1 MHRQR
6 CVPSRR
12 LKRTTNQRGF
22 WEIVY
27 NVSHSILTAKCSRSA
42 VVDDLEEASKG
53 QREVGVIYFYWKHGF
68 QETQTMTVFMSSL
81 LKQVSCSRKTL
92 YWPLKQFYD
101 QVSHRRPKPEPQ
113 DLPQL
118 QKLFFD
124 LSNDTFKTLSILLD
138 GLDECAEKTLPEVT
152 TFIQTCLAPPS
163 TTNPSNKILS
173 SNPYNIKVLAA
184 SRPNR
189 SEVKE
194 LLGLTQT
201 IHIEIEA
208 HENDITNFLKRQM
221 ECPTLKLVAQC
232 QKDDIIAKVGQ
243 GVKGMFSLP
252 SCVLTR

>member
-27 NVSHSILTAKCSRSA
+27 NVSPSILTAKCSRSA

-53 QREVGVIYFYWKHGF
+53 QREVGVVYFYWKHGL
-68 QETQTMTVFMSSL
+68 QQTMTVFMSSL

-243 GVKGMFSLP
+243 GVKGMFSP
-252 SCVLTR
+252 TSCVLTR